1 MVDSA
6 WLTAVFG
13 EYAAGASE
21 LVVEGDGGGEA
32 PEADENSFSEPLGG
46 CRHRAFEGEEV
57 FADPEDALD
66 ALADTNAAESTT

>member
-6 WLTAVFG
+6 WLGAVVG
-13 EYAAGASE
+13 ECAAGASE

-32 PEADENSFSEPLGG
+32 PEAGENSFSEPWEGAG
-46 CRHRAFEGEEV
+46 AVAFEGEEV

-66 ALADTNAAESTT
+66 ALADANAVESTT